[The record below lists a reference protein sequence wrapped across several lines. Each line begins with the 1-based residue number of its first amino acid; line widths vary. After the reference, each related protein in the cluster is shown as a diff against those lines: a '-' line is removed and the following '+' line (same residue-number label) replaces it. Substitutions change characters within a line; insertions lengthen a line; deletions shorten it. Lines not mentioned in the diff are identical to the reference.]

1 MALPLEQPGS
11 SSASQVAYCYNTK
24 RRARLRLPRPD
35 SSEVITFNDNGTLA
49 LALQS
54 ACLYINKQVG
64 VSVRIKCS

>member
-49 LALQS
+49 LRS